1 MSMTPSS
8 EHDQPLKVGYILK
21 MFPRLSETFI
31 LNEILE
37 LERQGVEVE
46 VFSLMAPGDGRF
58 HGSLSELKLTIEYV
72 LREKPE
78 SYWDKISNFPPGI
91 VPSMERWQLAVDFL
105 REHSIP
111 KELDM
116 LLRAVYIGA
125 EARTRGVQH
134 FHAHFATI
142 STRMAALVNL
152 LYDIPFSFTCHAKDI
167 FRETVNRNLFRE
179 LTDHSAFAI
188 TVSDFNRQYILDHTP
203 GIDAAK
209 VISDEGLAAVILLS
223 AFSQQ
228 DLIKEASNAG
238 VLAYL
243 VKPFQRSDLVPSIEL
258 ALGRFEEISG
268 LKQEAVMLRESLETR
283 KLVDRAKGLLID
295 NYGLKESDAY
305 RYLQKKAMEDRTT
318 MKAVAEDI
326 LADTSRVDSGSFEKV
341 DKKL

>member
-1 MSMTPSS
+1 MYKP
-8 EHDQPLKVGYILK
+8 
-21 MFPRLSETFI
+21 FI
-31 LNEILE
+31 
-37 LERQGVEVE
+37 
-46 VFSLMAPGDGRF
+46 
-58 HGSLSELKLTIEYV
+58 
-72 LREKPE
+72 
-78 SYWDKISNFPPGI
+78 
-91 VPSMERWQLAVDFL
+91 
-105 REHSIP
+105 
-111 KELDM
+111 
-116 LLRAVYIGA
+116 
-125 EARTRGVQH
+125 
-134 FHAHFATI
+134 
-142 STRMAALVNL
+142 
-152 LYDIPFSFTCHAKDI
+152 
-167 FRETVNRNLFRE
+167 
-179 LTDHSAFAI
+179 
-188 TVSDFNRQYILDHTP
+188 
-203 GIDAAK
+203 
-209 VISDEGLAAVILLS
+209 
-223 AFSQQ
+223 SQQ

>member
-1 MSMTPSS
+1 MTEPIRVVIA
-8 EHDQPLKVGYILK
+8 EDEAIIRLDLKESLEAEGYAVIG
-21 MFPRLSETFI
+21 ETGRGDEAI
-31 LNEILE
+31 DLVRMLE
-37 LERQGVEVE
+37 
-46 VFSLMAPGDGRF
+46 PD
-58 HGSLSELKLTIEYV
+58 
-72 LREKPE
+72 
-78 SYWDKISNFPPGI
+78 
-91 VPSMERWQLAVDFL
+91 
-105 REHSIP
+105 
-111 KELDM
+111 
-116 LLRAVYIGA
+116 
-125 EARTRGVQH
+125 
-134 FHAHFATI
+134 
-142 STRMAALVNL
+142 LV
-152 LYDIPFSFTCHAKDI
+152 
-167 FRETVNRNLFRE
+167 
-179 LTDHSAFAI
+179 
-188 TVSDFNRQYILDHTP
+188 ILDIKMP
-203 GIDAAK
+203 GMNGIDAAK
-209 VISDEGLAAVILLS
+209 VISDEGLAPVILLS

>member
-1 MSMTPSS
+1 MTKPIRVVIA
-8 EHDQPLKVGYILK
+8 EDEAIIRLDLKESLEAEGYAVIG
-21 MFPRLSETFI
+21 ETGRGDEAI
-31 LNEILE
+31 DLVRMLE
-37 LERQGVEVE
+37 
-46 VFSLMAPGDGRF
+46 PD
-58 HGSLSELKLTIEYV
+58 
-72 LREKPE
+72 
-78 SYWDKISNFPPGI
+78 
-91 VPSMERWQLAVDFL
+91 
-105 REHSIP
+105 
-111 KELDM
+111 
-116 LLRAVYIGA
+116 
-125 EARTRGVQH
+125 
-134 FHAHFATI
+134 
-142 STRMAALVNL
+142 LV
-152 LYDIPFSFTCHAKDI
+152 
-167 FRETVNRNLFRE
+167 
-179 LTDHSAFAI
+179 
-188 TVSDFNRQYILDHTP
+188 ILDIKMP
-203 GIDAAK
+203 GMNGIDAAK

-228 DLIKEASNAG
+228 DLIKKASNAG

-268 LKQEAVMLRESLETR
+268 LNQEAVMLRQSLETR

>member
-1 MSMTPSS
+1 MTKPIRVVIA
-8 EHDQPLKVGYILK
+8 EDEAIIRLDLKESLEAEGYAVIG
-21 MFPRLSETFI
+21 ETGRGDEAI
-31 LNEILE
+31 DLVRMLE
-37 LERQGVEVE
+37 
-46 VFSLMAPGDGRF
+46 PD
-58 HGSLSELKLTIEYV
+58 
-72 LREKPE
+72 
-78 SYWDKISNFPPGI
+78 
-91 VPSMERWQLAVDFL
+91 
-105 REHSIP
+105 
-111 KELDM
+111 
-116 LLRAVYIGA
+116 
-125 EARTRGVQH
+125 
-134 FHAHFATI
+134 
-142 STRMAALVNL
+142 LV
-152 LYDIPFSFTCHAKDI
+152 
-167 FRETVNRNLFRE
+167 
-179 LTDHSAFAI
+179 
-188 TVSDFNRQYILDHTP
+188 ILDIKMP
-203 GIDAAK
+203 GMNGINAAK

>member
-1 MSMTPSS
+1 MTKPIRVVIAEDEAIIRLDLKESLEAEGYAVIGETGRGDEAIDLVRML
-8 EHDQPLKVGYILK
+8 EHDLI
-21 MFPRLSETFI
+21 
-31 LNEILE
+31 
-37 LERQGVEVE
+37 
-46 VFSLMAPGDGRF
+46 
-58 HGSLSELKLTIEYV
+58 
-72 LREKPE
+72 
-78 SYWDKISNFPPGI
+78 
-91 VPSMERWQLAVDFL
+91 
-105 REHSIP
+105 
-111 KELDM
+111 
-116 LLRAVYIGA
+116 
-125 EARTRGVQH
+125 
-134 FHAHFATI
+134 
-142 STRMAALVNL
+142 
-152 LYDIPFSFTCHAKDI
+152 
-167 FRETVNRNLFRE
+167 
-179 LTDHSAFAI
+179 
-188 TVSDFNRQYILDHTP
+188 ILDIKMP
-203 GIDAAK
+203 GMNGIDAAK

-258 ALGRFEEISG
+258 ALGRFEVISG